1 MTRTHCDEIASLVYG
16 INSISTKENPFLIKT
31 KPTLAPS
38 FEIQSV
44 LSNHNKNAFTVVWT
58 DGTHTTVHCQTGD
71 DWDDEKALA
80 MCFTKKALG
89 NKGNFNDK
97 FNDALNNKM
106 KTINKKEEPKKDLP
120 CLAEAVQKMS
130 EAANAITS
138 SAKEMQEAM
147 HQMVLPD
154 YEIFLESAY
163 AETEGEKIYTAHS
176 IEEIHKFVK
185 ENSVERRFGYYYRVW
200 DSPSRKGI
208 YIDFGSHTSYYYVSN
223 ITCSEYYGK

>member
-1 MTRTHCDEIASLVYG
+1 MTGTYKQVFGGWGCGVEFAS
-16 INSISTKENPFLIKT
+16 IKEESILIEK
-31 KPTLAPS
+31 KPTSVSP

-71 DWDDEKALA
+71 EWDDEKALA

-106 KTINKKEEPKKDLP
+106 KTISKKEEPKEDLS

-130 EAANAITS
+130 ETANAVTS
-138 SAKEMQEAM
+138 SVKEMQEAM
-147 HQMVLPD
+147 HKIVSPE

-176 IEEIHKFVK
+176 IEEIRKFVK

-200 DSPSRKGI
+200 DSPSKKGM
-208 YIDFGSHTSYYYVSN
+208 YIDFGSHTHYYYVSN
-223 ITCSEYYGK
+223 IACSEFNGK